1 MPTAR
6 RLMLALVLP
15 LAAGCA
21 LEFGLWPPAV
31 TEQELYDTCLRTGG
45 WWRGDLIAGYCEYQA
60 PGFL

>member
-1 MPTAR
+1 
-6 RLMLALVLP
+6 MLALVLL

-21 LEFGLWPPAV
+21 LGLGLWPSAV
-31 TEQELYDTCLRTGG
+31 TEEELYSTCLRTGG